1 MSRGTAVLRR
11 GVRGSVSAFDER
23 TGLGEVT
30 SENGT
35 VSPFHA
41 TAVAD
46 GSRRIDAGIEV
57 VYDVVAGHL
66 GRWEADDLRASSH
79 PLP

>member
-1 MSRGTAVLRR
+1 MLRR
-11 GVRGSVSAFDER
+11 GVRGTVTAFDER

-30 SENGT
+30 SDEGIA
-35 VSPFHA
+35 SPFHA

-46 GSRRIDAGIEV
+46 GSRRIDVGAAV

-66 GRWEADDLRASSH
+66 GRWEADGIA
-79 PLP
+79 PT

>member
-1 MSRGTAVLRR
+1 MLRR
-11 GVRGSVSAFDER
+11 GVRGTVTAFDER

-30 SENGT
+30 SEDGT

-46 GSRRIDAGIEV
+46 GSRRIDAGSEV
-57 VYDVVAGHL
+57 VYDVVAGHV
-66 GRWEADDLRASSH
+66 GRWEADSLRAGSL
-79 PLP
+79 PLS